1 MSKQWYFAYGSNLDL
16 KRYESRIKRAKD
28 QGIKINYDDG
38 TFLGNAWGD
47 RSYSKPPGTNYD
59 PCCDIEEHNFN

>member
-1 MSKQWYFAYGSNLDL
+1 MSRQWYFAYGSNLDL

-38 TFLGNAWGD
+38 TLAENGCNTLKNIYDARPVKLLGYKFD
-47 RSYSKPPGTNYD
+47 D
-59 PCCDIEEHNFN
+59 Q